1 VSDSSRPESP
11 SVSRRT
17 LVKAAGGTAAAT
29 ALSARFG
36 RQFAFAQS
44 DVSVSIWGNH
54 PEWTQ
59 PMQEIIDAFTAAVPG
74 VKVELT
80 EQNGPDYFTL
90 LQTAVTGGQPS
101 EIIGLGEGEIISKW
115 LPSGDPP
122 FVDLTGKVDVSGL
135 TDAAR
140 SQVEV
145 DGKVYACPLAAY
157 TVGLAINNTVMA
169 KYNLTAPTTWDELTN
184 VAKTV
189 KEGGDSGLVLG
200 GKDWVHT
207 YFMYTG
213 LVSSIIGFD
222 GVQKLR
228 TGEMKLTD
236 PDPLKAA
243 ELLVALQ
250 PYYNDGFQATD
261 YTTSKAIFANGL
273 GAMMVA
279 GTADFT
285 GFAQVNPNADLGFV
299 AWPGPEAGMKA
310 TTTGFELLYGASKFA
325 SVEQQDA
332 AAKFVNW
339 LATPDA
345 QQLVSDKIALPIN
358 KSVTTSTDPI
368 RQATVTA
375 AAGGDVPV
383 WYDLPEFN
391 GIVGWMQTN
400 FGGLWAG
407 SVTADQFA
415 GLVQDQI
422 IPTSQLATPA
432 A

>member
-1 VSDSSRPESP
+1 VSEKTVLQ
-11 SVSRRT
+11 VSRRS
-17 LVKAAGGTAAAT
+17 LIQAMGGAAAV
-29 ALSARFG
+29 A
-36 RQFAFAQS
+36 AFATARTGRH
-44 DVSVSIWGNH
+44 VSAQDSVQVTIWGNH
-54 PEWTQ
+54 PEWTD
-59 PMQEIIDAFTAAVPG
+59 PMQEIIDAFQAAVPG
-74 VKVELT
+74 VEVQLT

-101 EIIGLGEGEIISKW
+101 DIIGLGEGEIISKW

-122 FVDLTGKVDVSGL
+122 FIDLTGQVDVSGL

-140 SQVEV
+140 SQVEI

-157 TVGLAINNTVMA
+157 TVGLAINNTVMT
-169 KYNLTAPTTWDELTN
+169 KYNVTAPTTWDELRA

-222 GVQKLR
+222 GVQALR
-228 TGEMKLTD
+228 TGELKLTD
-236 PDPLKAA
+236 PDPLQAA
-243 ELLVALQ
+243 NLLVELQ
-250 PYYNDGFQATD
+250 PYYNDGFEATD

-285 GFAQVNPNADLGFV
+285 GFKEVNPDADLGFV
-299 AWPGPEAGMKA
+299 AWPGPTADKKA
-310 TTTGFELLYGASKFA
+310 TTTGFELLYGVSKFA
-325 SVEQQDA
+325 SADKQAA

-339 LATPDA
+339 LATPEA
-345 QQLVSDKIALPIN
+345 HQLVSDKIALPIN
-358 KSVTTSTDPI
+358 KNVTSSTDPV

-400 FGGLWAG
+400 FGGLWSG
-407 SVTADQFA
+407 SMTPDQFA
-415 GLVQDQI
+415 AEVQAQI
-422 IPTSQLATPA
+422 ITTDQLATPVA
-432 A
+432 

>member
-1 VSDSSRPESP
+1 MSKSSSSRIT
-11 SVSRRT
+11 RRAA
-17 LVKAAGGTAAAT
+17 LQAGGGLAAAA
-29 ALSARFG
+29 ALGTRFSIES
-36 RQFAFAQS
+36 AFAQ
-44 DVSVSIWGNH
+44 DEVKVGIWGNH
-54 PEWTQ
+54 PEWTK
-59 PMQEIIDAFTAAVPG
+59 PMQEIIDAFHAAVPG

-80 EQNGPDYFTL
+80 EQNGPDYDTL

-101 EIIGLGEGEIISKW
+101 EILGLGEGSIISKW

-157 TVGLAINNTVMA
+157 TVGLAINNTVMT
-169 KYNLTAPTTWDELTN
+169 KYNVTAPTTWDELIS

-228 TGEMKLTD
+228 TGELKLTD

-243 ELLVALQ
+243 ELLVTLQ
-250 PYYNDGFQATD
+250 PYYNDGFEATD
-261 YTTSKAIFANGL
+261 YATSKAIFANGL

-299 AWPGPEAGMKA
+299 AWPGPTADQKA

-325 SVEQQDA
+325 SAEQQDA

-339 LATPDA
+339 LATTEA
-345 QQLVSDKIALPIN
+345 QQLVADKIALPIN
-358 KSVTTSTDPI
+358 KNVTTSTDPI

-391 GIVGWMQTN
+391 GIVTWMQTN
-400 FGGLWAG
+400 FGGLWSG
-407 SVTADQFA
+407 SVTADEFA
-415 GLVQDQI
+415 GLVQEQI
-422 IPTSQLATPA
+422 KTTSELATPA

>member
-1 VSDSSRPESP
+1 MTRLPESRLT
-11 SVSRRT
+11 RRRALQT
-17 LVKAAGGTAAAT
+17 GGGLAAA
-29 ALSARFG
+29 AIAGQRFSIMS
-36 RQFAFAQS
+36 AFAQ
-44 DVSVSIWGNH
+44 DNVNVTIWGNH

-59 PMQEIIDAFTAAVPG
+59 PMQEIIDAFQAAVPG
-74 VKVELT
+74 VTVELT

-101 EIIGLGEGEIISKW
+101 DIIGLGEGEIISKW

-122 FVDLTGKVDVSGL
+122 FIDLTGKVDVSGL

-157 TVGLAINNTVMA
+157 TVGVAINNTVMA
-169 KYNLTAPTTWDELTN
+169 KYSQTPPTTWEELAA

-189 KEGGDSGLVLG
+189 KEGGDSGIVLG

-213 LVSSIIGFD
+213 LVSSIVGFD
-222 GVQKLR
+222 GVQMLR
-228 TGEMKLTD
+228 TGELKLTD
-236 PDPLKAA
+236 PEPMQALQ
-243 ELLVALQ
+243 LLVDLK
-250 PYYNDGFQATD
+250 PYYNDGFEATD

-279 GTADFT
+279 GTADYT
-285 GFAQVNPNADLGFV
+285 GYREVNPDADLGFI
-299 AWPGPEAGMKA
+299 AWPGPTADKKA

-325 SVEQQDA
+325 SPEKQEA

-339 LATPDA
+339 LATVEA

-358 KSVTTSTDPI
+358 KNVTSSTDPI

-391 GIVGWMQTN
+391 GIVGWLQTN
-400 FGGLWAG
+400 FGSLWSG
-407 SVTADQFA
+407 SVTPAEFA
-415 GLVQDQI
+415 AQVQEQI
-422 IPTSQLATPA
+422 IPTDQLGTPTA
-432 A
+432 

>member
-1 VSDSSRPESP
+1 MSEPTVLH
-11 SVSRRT
+11 VSRRT
-17 LVKAAGGTAAAT
+17 MMKVLGGTAAAA
-29 ALSARFG
+29 ALATGPVSRFASA
-36 RQFAFAQS
+36 QDS
-44 DVSVSIWGNH
+44 VSVTIWGNH
-54 PEWTQ
+54 PEWTE
-59 PMQEIIDAFTAAVPG
+59 PMQEIIDAFQAAVPG
-74 VKVELT
+74 VEVQLT

-101 EIIGLGEGEIISKW
+101 DIIGLGEGEIISKW

-122 FVDLTGKVDVSGL
+122 FIDLTGKVDVSQV
-135 TDAAR
+135 TDAGR

-157 TVGLAINNTVMA
+157 TVGLAINNTVMER
-169 KYNLTAPTTWDELTN
+169 YSVSPPTTWDELRS

-222 GVQKLR
+222 GVQQLR
-228 TGEMKLTD
+228 SGELKLTD
-236 PDPLKAA
+236 PDPLQAIN
-243 ELLVALQ
+243 LLVELQ
-250 PYYNDGFQATD
+250 PYYNDGFEATD

-285 GFAQVNPNADLGFV
+285 GFKEVNPDADLGFV
-299 AWPGPEAGMKA
+299 AWPGPTADKKA
-310 TTTGFELLYGASKFA
+310 TTTGFELLYGVSKFA
-325 SVEQQDA
+325 SAEKQEA

-339 LATPDA
+339 LATTEA

-358 KSVTTSTDPI
+358 KNVTSSSDPV

-400 FGGLWAG
+400 FGSLWSG
-407 SVTADQFA
+407 GVTPEEFA
-415 GLVQDQI
+415 GLVQEQI
-422 IPTSQLATPA
+422 ITTDQLATPVA
-432 A
+432 